1 MCKSQMYLNWHF
13 LQLSNVSSTSNCK
26 LLANC
31 KTVDVSST
39 LILISSADIKRISQN
54 ETFLKLT
61 LTKKRISFG
70 VKKNTKR
77 TEIASPVSSPYQPVD
92 GAPTFE
98 RPMNIL
104 NIFFTWQSN
113 VYLIKR
119 ILLIHLNFDSI
130 YYIELYN
137 SSGYK
142 LHNIHVHYIIT
153 TRL

>member
-1 MCKSQMYLNWHF
+1 MYQVLVIENYLQIAKKKS
-13 LQLSNVSSTSNCK
+13 
-26 LLANC
+26 
-31 KTVDVSST
+31 VDVSST
-39 LILISSADIKRISQN
+39 LISISSADIKRISQN

-70 VKKNTKR
+70 VKKKHKTNRNSVTGKFSLSAR
-77 TEIASPVSSPYQPVD
+77 RWRSKIWEADEYIEY
-92 GAPTFE
+92 
-98 RPMNIL
+98 
-104 NIFFTWQSN
+104 FFTWQSN

-142 LHNIHVHYIIT
+142 LHNIHVH
-153 TRL
+153 

>member
-13 LQLSNVSSTSNCK
+13 LQLSNVSSTSNWK

-31 KTVDVSST
+31 KKIWWRIIYIDSNIKCRYWEDFPKWNFFEADFNEETNQFWCKKKHKTNRNSVTGKFS
-39 LILISSADIKRISQN
+39 LSARRWRS
-54 ETFLKLT
+54 
-61 LTKKRISFG
+61 
-70 VKKNTKR
+70 
-77 TEIASPVSSPYQPVD
+77 
-92 GAPTFE
+92 
-98 RPMNIL
+98 NIWEADEY
-104 NIFFTWQSN
+104 IEYFFTWQSN

-142 LHNIHVHYIIT
+142 LHNIHVH
-153 TRL
+153 

>member
-1 MCKSQMYLNWHF
+1 MYHVLVIENY
-13 LQLSNVSSTSNCK
+13 LQIAKKNG
-26 LLANC
+26 
-31 KTVDVSST
+31 DVSST
-39 LILISSADIKRISQN
+39 LISISSADIERISQN

-61 LTKKRISFG
+61 LTKKRISCD
-70 VKKNTKR
+70 VKKKKNNRKSVTGKFSLSAR
-77 TEIASPVSSPYQPVD
+77 RWRS
-92 GAPTFE
+92 
-98 RPMNIL
+98 NIWEADKS
-104 NIFFTWQSN
+104 IEYFFTWQSN

-119 ILLIHLNFDSI
+119 ILLIKSIHLNFDSI

>member
-1 MCKSQMYLNWHF
+1 MCKSQMHLNWHF
-13 LQLSNVSSTSNCK
+13 LQLSNVSSTSNWK

-70 VKKNTKR
+70 VKKKHKTNRNSVTGKFSLSAR
-77 TEIASPVSSPYQPVD
+77 RWRS
-92 GAPTFE
+92 
-98 RPMNIL
+98 NIWEADEY
-104 NIFFTWQSN
+104 IEYFFTWQSN